1 MWPASHSSGAR
12 TSRSIRLS
20 PPRAR
25 RPPAPAGCEAWPPL
39 PHSHGCKRS
48 RNTTGPRYRGS
59 RRPPATCRWVG
70 SRNWCTLRCGSAG
83 TSPPWRWD
91 RRRESPPWWCWDRFP
106 VTTRLLLARSQH
118 AELQLGRLRHHA
130 RVPRRVEDQLDV
142 DGHDAPH
149 GDDLALGV
157 GLENRPHAT
166 ARGCQRHLDLG
177 LVTPLGQRRDR
188 AVIHQPE
195 VDDVDGNF
203 RVEAGAQLI
212 PDQLLEV
219 LRPRGAG
226 ARRRRRGAL
235 EAEGVDVLRG
245 DPHHLPVVRGD
256 RVRSAER
263 LRDHDLG
270 ARGEGHRG
278 PARDLDR
285 LAVAAQCDRLAA
297 RHGSLLRIASYSVD
311 TTPSFA
317 SRAACRVCH
326 ARLAH
331 LTRTG
336 NSRTPAKTLSFPS
349 STGSAGASPSV
360 TR

>member
-1 MWPASHSSGAR
+1 MWGPGGSD
-12 TSRSIRLS
+12 
-20 PPRAR
+20 
-25 RPPAPAGCEAWPPL
+25 AW
-39 PHSHGCKRS
+39 G
-48 RNTTGPRYRGS
+48 
-59 RRPPATCRWVG
+59 
-70 SRNWCTLRCGSAG
+70 
-83 TSPPWRWD
+83 
-91 RRRESPPWWCWDRFP
+91 
-106 VTTRLLLARSQH
+106 
-118 AELQLGRLRHHA
+118 
-130 RVPRRVEDQLDV
+130 RRVGVHDV
-142 DGHDAPH
+142 EG
-149 GDDLALGV
+149 
-157 GLENRPHAT
+157 
-166 ARGCQRHLDLG
+166 
-177 LVTPLGQRRDR
+177 
-188 AVIHQPE
+188 
-195 VDDVDGNF
+195 F
-203 RVEAGAQLI
+203 
-212 PDQLLEV
+212 EV
-219 LRPRGAG
+219 LR
-226 ARRRRRGAL
+226 
-235 EAEGVDVLRG
+235 V
-245 DPHHLPVVRGD
+245 DPHYLPVVRGD

-360 TR
+360 PR